1 MTHTN
6 SPLAQFL
13 PNGEN
18 SFFQQRAQSNTRV
31 GKSINRVT
39 NNQTE
44 TRTKSRQKGRRDAS
58 YFEKPSLVI
67 PSNLVYGIQ
76 QRPPARNPS
85 IVKGSKVT
93 NMRILHEEPTLNDD
107 LIVPQQQRFTTLQT
121 DLNKRE
127 VMKLVFSNSN
137 RLVNNDS
144 NENIT
149 HINTLIQ
156 DQNITESNLKIGPS
170 PKAIFV
176 QNN

>member
-1 MTHTN
+1 MENAMTHTN

-67 PSNLVYGIQ
+67 PSNLVYGI
-76 QRPPARNPS
+76 
-85 IVKGSKVT
+85 
-93 NMRILHEEPTLNDD
+93 
-107 LIVPQQQRFTTLQT
+107 
-121 DLNKRE
+121 
-127 VMKLVFSNSN
+127 
-137 RLVNNDS
+137 
-144 NENIT
+144 
-149 HINTLIQ
+149 
-156 DQNITESNLKIGPS
+156 
-170 PKAIFV
+170 
-176 QNN
+176 